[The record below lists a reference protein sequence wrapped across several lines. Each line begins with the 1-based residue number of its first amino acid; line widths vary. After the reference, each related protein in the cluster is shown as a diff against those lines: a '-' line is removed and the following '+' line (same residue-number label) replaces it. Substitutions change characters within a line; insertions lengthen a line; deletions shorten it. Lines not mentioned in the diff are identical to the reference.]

1 MPKGVD
7 GGIMTLE
14 KNYKAWMNSLL
25 DLGNRNP
32 LLNLKK
38 DGKNVLQITTPNINQ
53 LWKEI
58 VINEDKLVYD
68 PDIDKNRNAKT
79 FCSSISQNET
89 LSILGLLRKKAK
101 TISEEQDVN
110 VLYLS
115 FGTLEWEDTVQKK
128 QMSSPLILVPVSIMQ
143 DSIKAPISIKINEDE
158 VLVNPTLAYR
168 LKHDFKASLPD
179 LVDENYEKT
188 IEKIKEFAQNN
199 GWNVKEEAYLRIFSF
214 LKINMYK
221 DLEKNKDVLFNH
233 PIIKAFG
240 GESDNV
246 NFFAQ
251 SISVENLQNFSHDNQ
266 NAEENFQVVDADS
279 SQQDA
284 ILFAS
289 KGISFVLQGPPGT
302 GKSQTITNIIASKLA
317 EGKKVLFVS
326 EKKTALEVVYKRLKD
341 VGLSDFCLS
350 LHNTNAGKREAL
362 NQLETSLALSRKKI
376 TLSDSMKM
384 DQSQFEIERKKL
396 NDYANQLNKKIAPLN
411 KSLFF
416 AYGMIAKNE
425 KTEDLLFEIPNV
437 ANTDLKKYRNC
448 VTSILEFAKT
458 LEVMDSKVNLNP
470 WKNSTISNVSNS
482 FLTEIQEKQSKYFP
496 QIYEIIKL
504 LDEIKNHFDMD
515 FFASLGEIENLGKFL
530 DIAKFSPL
538 ISNNG
543 NIKTESTLK
552 SKELFETKSKLAT
565 EYSELFNNS
574 NSNIQSLLFINDFS
588 KLDEISDKIKKI
600 QEEID
605 SNSAYRVFSKDSS
618 RIQFVEKNLEMTQ
631 NYLALK
637 KEILQDYDESIFS
650 IKITPKLK
658 PMELRFKNVYK
669 GATKLLNSNYREDV
683 KLVNQFALDKNKKLS
698 DEEILELIQKLLKCN
713 ECFREVESQESNM
726 KFIFGSDYK
735 KFESDFALIRKIID
749 NISVLKQS
757 LKILSQLKSI
767 LEECGTINFENT
779 NILANV
785 NPQEN
790 PNWQELEDL
799 AKNITGFKG
808 KSNYYF
814 TEKLFNDI
822 DFVNS
827 AVNYSEKIFELVE
840 KITPFVDWFSLMFEK
855 TENIKGLELKDLSL
869 RASNCFEHIE
879 QLENWIDYNIS
890 RQKLVDMD
898 LGDFVS
904 KIEENAISH
913 KNILPVFEK
922 RFFRLWID
930 LVIKDFP
937 EVENFRINKQET
949 LIEDFC
955 NLDKKLFLINKG
967 RIKAK
972 LINDLPSLDSFTTG
986 EVNILKKE
994 LGKQRKIMPI
1004 RQLFSQIPNLLT
1016 TLKPCLMMSPL
1027 TVSQF
1032 LESEL
1037 YTFDTVIFDEASQVK
1052 TENALGAI
1060 LRGKQLIIAGDRHQL
1075 PPTNF
1080 FEVQSQDDDFDS
1092 DEIDTSAGN
1101 SILDE
1106 AIFLPNRELLWHYR
1120 SRHENLIAFSN
1131 SNIYKN
1137 NLVTFP
1143 APLGKI
1149 ENWGVEYIYVENGF
1163 YNGKNTPK
1171 GNPIE
1176 AEKIAEMVFTH
1187 IKDFPNRS
1195 LGVITFGVVQEEAIE
1210 SAINKKR
1217 KENPE
1222 YESFFAEDKQD
1233 AFFVKSLE
1241 NVQGDERDTII
1252 FGIGYGKDL
1261 NGKMSMRFGPLSM
1274 VGGERRLNVAITR
1287 AKYNVKLVG
1296 SILPTDIDTSRISQ
1310 DGPKLLKKYIEFAMN
1325 GWENVSE
1332 NTETD
1337 DYFELSSPF
1346 IDAVYDFLLEN
1357 GYKVEKNVGFSDCKI
1372 DLAVKHPDL
1381 EDVYVLGIQCDGES
1395 YCSNRTSRD
1404 RDRLKTDILKLM
1416 GWKLHKIWSPSW
1428 SKDCVFEKQK
1438 LIKAI
1443 ENGIINYKEGEND
1456 EEVEDSQ
1463 SSKNLEENLEKEKI
1477 LFHFQNEEKEDKSFI
1492 SEEDKSK
1499 EEIAEFT
1506 FEEYKTYKTK
1516 ALISETAIFDLIP
1529 QFEKIVE
1536 TEQPVH
1542 IDIVA
1547 ARLAPIIGKTKVTTS
1562 VKNLAE
1568 KLALIAKNKIKN
1580 ENGFLCFYTL
1590 EDISV
1595 RTAGERTIFQIS
1607 DKEILKAMQ
1616 IVENNSIGIKKD
1628 ELIRVTSKCFGFN
1641 KITEKMM
1648 TRFEYVYLLLDESK
1662 KQE

>member
-1 MPKGVD
+1 
-7 GGIMTLE
+7 MTLE

-25 DLGNRNP
+25 DLGNKNP

-38 DGKNVLQITTPNINQ
+38 DGKNVLQITTPNINE
-53 LWKEI
+53 LWKEV

-68 PDIDKNRNAKT
+68 PDIDKNRYAKT

-110 VLYLS
+110 VLFLS
-115 FGTLEWEDTVQKK
+115 FGILEWEDTVQKK
-128 QMSSPLILVPVSIMQ
+128 QMSSPLLLVPVSILQ
-143 DSIKAPISIKINEDE
+143 DSIKSPVSIKIIEDE

-168 LKHDFKASLPD
+168 LKHDFKAILPE

-188 IEKIKEFAQNN
+188 IEQIKEFAKNN

-221 DLEKNKDVLFNH
+221 DLERNKDVLFNH

-302 GKSQTITNIIASKLA
+302 GKSQTITNIIAAKLA

-350 LHNTNAGKREAL
+350 LHNTNAGKKETL
-362 NQLETSLALSRKKI
+362 NQLETSLSLSRKKI
-376 TLSDSMKM
+376 SMSDSMKM
-384 DQSQFEIERKKL
+384 DQNQYEIQRKKL
-396 NDYANQLNKKIAPLN
+396 NDYASQLNQKIPPLN

-425 KTEDLLFEIPNV
+425 KIEDLSFEIPNV
-437 ANTDLKKYRNC
+437 KNTDLKKYRNY
-448 VTSILEFAKT
+448 VTNILEFSKT
-458 LEVMDSKVNLNP
+458 IEVMDSKINLNP
-470 WKNSTISNVSNS
+470 WKNSIISNVSNS

-496 QIYEIIKL
+496 QIYETIKL

-515 FFASLGEIENLGKFL
+515 FFSSLEEIENLGKFL

-669 GATKLLNSNYREDV
+669 GATKILNSNYREDV
-683 KLVNQFALDKNKKLS
+683 KLVNQFVLDKNKKLT
-698 DEEILELIQKLLKCN
+698 DEEILDLIQKLLKCN

-726 KFIFGSDYK
+726 KYIFGSEYK
-735 KFESDFALIRKIID
+735 KFDSNIPLLKEIIN
-749 NISVLKQS
+749 NISVLKQG
-757 LKILSQLKSI
+757 LTILSKLKSI

-779 NILANV
+779 NIFANV

-790 PNWQELEDL
+790 QNWQELEDL
-799 AKNITGFKG
+799 TKNISGFKG
-808 KSNYYF
+808 KTEYYF
-814 TEKLFNDI
+814 TEKLFKDL
-822 DFVNS
+822 DFVKS
-827 AVNYSEKIFELVE
+827 VIDYSEKISVLIE
-840 KITPFVDWFSLMFEK
+840 KIKPFVNWFSLMFEK
-855 TENIKGLELKDLSL
+855 TEKIKDLELKDLSL
-869 RASNCFEHIE
+869 RMSNCFENIK

-898 LGDFVS
+898 LGDFVL
-904 KIEENAISH
+904 KIEEHSITQE
-913 KNILPVFEK
+913 NILPVFEK

-955 NLDKKLFLINKG
+955 NLDKKLFLSNKG
-967 RIKAK
+967 RIKAN
-972 LINDLPSLDSFTTG
+972 LINSLPSLDSFTTG

-994 LGKQRKIMPI
+994 FGKQRKFMPT

-1032 LESEL
+1032 LESD
-1037 YTFDTVIFDEASQVK
+1037 YYNFDTVIFDEASQVK

-1080 FEVQSQDDDFDS
+1080 FEVQNQDEDFDIDK
-1092 DEIDTSAGN
+1092 DEISAGN

-1106 AIFLPNRELLWHYR
+1106 AIFLPSRELLWHYR

-1137 NLVTFP
+1137 HLVTFP

-1149 ENWGVEYIYVENGF
+1149 ENWGVEYIFVENGF

-1171 GNPIE
+1171 GNPVE
-1176 AEKIAEMVFTH
+1176 AEKIAEMVFSH
-1187 IKDFPNRS
+1187 IKEFPNRS
-1195 LGVITFGVVQEEAIE
+1195 LGVITFGIVQEEAIE
-1210 SAINKKR
+1210 DAINKKR

-1222 YESFFAEDKQD
+1222 YECFFAEDKQD

-1325 GWENVSE
+1325 GQENVPE
-1332 NTETD
+1332 NQETD
-1337 DYFELSSPF
+1337 DYFEVSSPF
-1346 IDAVYDFLLEN
+1346 IDTVYNFLLEN

-1381 EDVYVLGIQCDGES
+1381 ENVYVLGIECDGES

-1404 RDRLKTDILKLM
+1404 RDRLRTDILKLM
-1416 GWKLHKIWSPSW
+1416 GWKLHRIWSPSW
-1428 SKDCVFEKQK
+1428 SKDCVFEQQK

-1443 ENGIINYKEGEND
+1443 ENGILNYKNGEIV
-1456 EEVEDSQ
+1456 EEIENRK
-1463 SSKNLEENLEKEKI
+1463 SSEILEENHKKEKI
-1477 LFHFQNEEKEDKSFI
+1477 LLQFQDEDDIEDESFI
-1492 SEEDKSK
+1492 NEQDKTK
-1499 EEIAEFT
+1499 EEIAAFA

-1516 ALISETAIFDLIP
+1516 FRVSETAIFDLIP
-1529 QFEKIVE
+1529 HFEKIVE
-1536 TEQPVH
+1536 IEQPVH
-1542 IDIVA
+1542 LDIVA
-1547 ARLAPIIGKTKVTTS
+1547 ARLAPIIGKEKVTVG

-1568 KLALIAKNKIKN
+1568 KLALIAKNKITN
-1580 ENGFLCFYTL
+1580 ENSFLYYYTL
-1590 EDISV
+1590 EDVSV
-1595 RTAGERTIFQIS
+1595 RIAGERTLFQIS

-1616 IVENNSIGIKKD
+1616 IFENNSIGIKKD
-1628 ELIRVTSKCFGFN
+1628 ELIRVTSKTFGFN

-1648 TRFEYVYLLLDESK
+1648 ARFEYVYLLLNKLKEQD
-1662 KQE
+1662 